1 MVFLPLWVTFKV
13 AQHHW
18 FLSVELADG
27 VTIKQRPFEDFYDI
41 HTDKGGVIENVD
53 AWIIRSRY
61 VYGSCRD
68 SQYFMIDLED
78 LYISRFRDLNQ
89 IDEVLIAN
97 RLPIYRMSDEESTA
111 DLKYDGGRNRK
122 YAR

>member
-1 MVFLPLWVTFKV
+1 MVFMPLWVGFKL

-41 HTDKGGVIENVD
+41 HTRKGEIIQNVD
-53 AWIIRSRY
+53 AWIIRSNY
-61 VYGSCRD
+61 VYGSCLGAR
-68 SQYFMIDLED
+68 YFMIDLGD
-78 LYISRFRDLNQ
+78 LYITRFPNLDQINKVLVANQ
-89 IDEVLIAN
+89 
-97 RLPIYRMSDEESTA
+97 LPLYRMSDEESTA

-122 YAR
+122 YAK